1 VKRDLLSLADLGAPG
16 VLEILEASAR
26 FERLRGTPA
35 HPRPLAGLTA
45 ALLFDLPSTRT
56 RLSLEVAAVELGAHP
71 LVLTGEASQTS
82 RGEPIEDT
90 ARVLGLTVALVACRT
105 PDPARLAALAAACPA
120 PVINGLTRQAHPL
133 QVLADLHAV
142 RAARGRVDGLR
153 YAWLGDCTNVA
164 RSWIEAARLL
174 GLDFTIASPPGFG
187 PSADDLPAEDNV
199 KAIEDPHAAAANA
212 DVILTDT
219 WLSMGFEDDGAA
231 RRRAFT
237 PYRIT
242 RALLASAAPGV
253 NVLHCLPAHRGEEI
267 DADVLDG
274 PGSLVWAAVA
284 ARLPTAKA
292 ALAWAMHGAAPPR
305 TLAA

>member
-1 VKRDLLSLADLGAPG
+1 VKRDLLSLGDLGASG
-16 VLEILEASAR
+16 VLEILETSAM
-26 FERLRGTPA
+26 FERLRGTAA
-35 HPRPLAGLTA
+35 HPRPLAGLTV

-56 RLSLEVAAVELGAHP
+56 RIALEVAAFELGAHP

-105 PDPARLAALAAACPA
+105 PDPARLDALARGCSA
-120 PVINGLTRQAHPL
+120 PVINGLTRRAHPL

-164 RSWIEAARLL
+164 RSWIEAASLL
-174 GLDFTIASPPGFG
+174 GLEFTIASPPGFG
-187 PSADDLPAEDNV
+187 PSADDLPRGGGV
-199 KAIEDPHAAAANA
+199 SVTEDPRAAAANA

-219 WLSMGFEDDGAA
+219 WLSMGFEDDVEA
-231 RRRAFT
+231 RRRALS

-242 RALLASAAPGV
+242 RALLASAAPDV
-253 NVLHCLPAHRGEEI
+253 SVLHCLPAHRGEEI
-267 DADVLDG
+267 DADVIDG
-274 PGSLVWAAVA
+274 PGSLVWEAVA
-284 ARLPTAKA
+284 ARLHTAKA
-292 ALAWAMHGAAPPR
+292 ALAWAAHGAAPPR
-305 TLAA
+305 VLTA